1 VCGEDIARDAHRW
14 IHDETVDVVH
24 EVMPRVVRAIP
35 VHEVELQRV
44 VGLLLRVVAHL
55 VARRRLQRG
64 RARLP
69 GEEAPFR
76 GPLHRAVRGSRA
88 SVVLF
93 VLLRFDVGV
102 IALLRLRLEAFL
114 VLVVFV
120 RVLARV
126 LVVVGGAFLLLL
138 LPEDAHGASL
148 LRRRDAGDDCRT
160 WGGRARLTRRALNQ
174 TFNSSDVVYVYLQGE
189 RLSDA
194 GSAKIDR
201 RLRRGCSRSRRR

>member
-114 VLVVFV
+114 VLVVFFPKMPMA
-120 RVLARV
+120 RRCFDAATPATTAGRGAGARV
-126 LVVVGGAFLLLL
+126 
-138 LPEDAHGASL
+138 
-148 LRRRDAGDDCRT
+148 
-160 WGGRARLTRRALNQ
+160 
-174 TFNSSDVVYVYLQGE
+174 
-189 RLSDA
+189 
-194 GSAKIDR
+194 
-201 RLRRGCSRSRRR
+201 